1 MVQEAPR
8 GAERVVWASLTP
20 ESSAPNAVLMRGPQ
34 AAELP
39 TASVR
44 MGTTNAELTMVPAGT
59 GHGGSLC
66 AGGSGLWWDGG

>member
-8 GAERVVWASLTP
+8 CAEQVVWASLTP
-20 ESSAPNAVLMRGPQ
+20 ESLVPNAVPMHGPQ

-39 TASVR
+39 AASVR
-44 MGTTNAELTMVPAGT
+44 MGITNAELTTVPTGP
-59 GHGGSLC
+59 GHGGSLR